1 MKMRLLVLALGSLLS
16 FGSFGQTTSYP
27 NKTVRIVV
35 PFAAGGA
42 TDIVTRILA
51 QKLTESL
58 GPVGCGRKSRRCR
71 RQHRCQP
78 KWRRPRPTATRC

>member
-1 MKMRLLVLALGSLLS
+1 MKLRLLVLALGSLLS
-16 FGSFGQTTSYP
+16 FGSFGQPSSYP

-51 QKLTESL
+51 QKLNEVWGQSVVVDNR
-58 GPVGCGRKSRRCR
+58 GGAGGNIGAVEVVRSAPDG
-71 RQHRCQP
+71 
-78 KWRRPRPTATRC
+78 